1 VTGVAVNVSAIGVTV
16 HMTSPAVNAIMGLRR
31 HRFYSTRV
39 ALMSAVD
46 GLGWE

>member
-1 VTGVAVNVSAIGVTV
+1 MHVTGVVVDVGTMCMAV
-16 HMTSPAVNAIMGLRR
+16 HMTSSAVNVIVGLRR

-46 GLGWE
+46 GLR